1 MGVLNLFTKARPAMQ
16 RLPSGSFTLDRNGHI
31 VATTVS
37 SDYPEGLLQDLG
49 DEVLR
54 MFREAREAQL
64 PLNELKIQFA
74 SLHITAREARGGAI
88 IFLSPAVS
96 FTTSPAN

>member
-1 MGVLNLFTKARPAMQ
+1 MGLLNLFSKARPALQ
-16 RLPSGSFTLDRNGHI
+16 RLPSGSLTVDREGHI
-31 VATTVS
+31 VTTTVS
-37 SDYPEGLLQDLG
+37 SSYPEELLHEIA

-54 MFREAREAQL
+54 LFEEARNAHL
-64 PLNELKIQFA
+64 PLTEFRIHFA

-96 FTTSPAN
+96 ALT